1 MSTVIKI
8 NELSDKVKGEET
20 TERLSKETVLGA
32 KYGNTPCMKRS
43 KYNSSRRKRDIT
55 DGLQISH
62 VSKRSMQP
70 KGRVKKCENKGNR
83 RDNDAD
89 EENFSPGTKQSW
101 RSRCG
106 RKRKYFGYISAR
118 QGATKRE
125 RNRFNTISNA
135 LDELRKVI
143 PQAQHPV
150 DGKLSKFAT
159 LKLAC
164 TYISLLTNAL
174 HSEAK
179 MVEVHQELGM
189 SHVPSHCRFTE
200 SENDSQINSQLSEDE
215 LFIGD
220 FTDVL
225 LVDDDQET
233 ASIYD
238 QLTKHSLRVEAEH
251 NSE

>member
-1 MSTVIKI
+1 MSTVI
-8 NELSDKVKGEET
+8 NELSDKVKGKET
-20 TERLSKETVLGA
+20 TDRLSKETVLGA
-32 KYGNTPCMKRS
+32 KYGNTPCMQKRS
-43 KYNSSRRKRDIT
+43 KGNSSRKKGDIANS
-55 DGLQISH
+55 LQINH
-62 VSKRSMQP
+62 GSKRSTQSNR
-70 KGRVKKCENKGNR
+70 RVRKCKNKGNR

-89 EENFSPGTKQSW
+89 DENLSPGTKQSW

-106 RKRKYFGYISAR
+106 RKRKYFGYTSAR

-125 RNRFNTISNA
+125 RNRFNTISSA

-174 HSEAK
+174 CSEEK
-179 MVEVHQELGM
+179 MVEVGQEMGI

-200 SENDSQINSQLSEDE
+200 CEKDSQINSGLSEDE

-233 ASIYD
+233 VSIYD
-238 QLTKHSLRVEAEH
+238 QLTKHSLREEAEH
-251 NSE
+251 NSD